1 MRVIRVLALSFLTF
15 SASAQEYSQMPPAVQ
30 QKMDDNKVSGVDMYN
45 GVISTYDV
53 DLIGLEGD
61 DVQVFRNKIAE
72 DLRVK
77 DFSLSTD
84 GKKLLLTARGQY
96 TIKDIKSYV
105 VVTSA
110 AIENYSVVYSVE
122 EN

>member
-1 MRVIRVLALSFLTF
+1 MKVINILVLSLLTF
-15 SASAQEYSQMPPAVQ
+15 SASAQEYSQMPVVVQ
-30 QKMDDNKVSGVDMYN
+30 QKMDNNKASGVDLYN

-61 DVQVFRNKIAE
+61 DVQLFKNKIAE

-77 DFSLSTD
+77 DFSLSAD

-110 AIENYSVVYSVE
+110 SIENYSVVYSVE